1 MCTSGITYVEFLQL
15 IKLAYGTARHYIPAS
30 PNGGGETKALESRKL
45 VKKWFM
51 SRATCK
57 PVLKVKGQCH
67 RQKLGNNFQ
76 MNFKLVRSI
85 EHLLTNILKQKVKG
99 QHICNR
105 LCAPLGLM
113 NQKRNDVESSSLL
126 FQICDAVLRSR
137 GQVSRLHKPR
147 HIMCHN

>member
-99 QHICNR
+99 HKVNIYVTVCVR
-105 LCAPLGLM
+105 HWGL
-113 NQKRNDVESSSLL
+113 
-126 FQICDAVLRSR
+126 
-137 GQVSRLHKPR
+137 
-147 HIMCHN
+147 